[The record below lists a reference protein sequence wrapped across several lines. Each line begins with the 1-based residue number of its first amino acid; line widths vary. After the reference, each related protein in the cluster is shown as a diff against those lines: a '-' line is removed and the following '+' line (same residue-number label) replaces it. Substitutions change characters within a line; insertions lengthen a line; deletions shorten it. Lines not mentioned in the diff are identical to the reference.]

1 MRFLK
6 ILFWVMIL
14 VAAAIFSWNNWTP
27 VTINLWDGL
36 VLDTKLPVLLITA
49 FLIGLIPYFLIH
61 RATRWSLRRKL
72 DSAERNISDLK
83 STTVPLP
90 PPPVEERIAESSA
103 MPPVGAPI
111 AVPPG
116 VA

>member
-14 VAAAIFSWNNWTP
+14 VAAAIFSWNNWSP

-36 VLDTKLPVLLITA
+36 VLDTKLPVLLIA
-49 FLIGLIPYFLIH
+49 ALLLGLIPYFLIH

-72 DSAERNISDLK
+72 DSAERSLSDLK
-83 STTVPLP
+83 STTVPLTP
-90 PPPVEERIAESSA
+90 PPLENRSVETSG

-116 VA
+116 VS